1 MAIQWRPELNAL
13 TTPPSYR
20 VRIVPKDTIGYAR
33 LAERI
38 VLKNPVCSAE
48 QAESV
53 LRTRDEEIS
62 GILLEGGQVTL
73 ENAFT
78 YHLSVTARLDAPD
91 DSLPPDAAVNVQIYA
106 ARPFVDAVR
115 QAAKLERLPPDQKA
129 PVIAGAEDT
138 VLGLND
144 VLNPSGV
151 LRLIGTD
158 LLFDSKSGGGE
169 CVIEGTR
176 SGRAAQSRFAMISNS
191 MILVVPEIPAQP
203 EPWNN
208 EYRVQVSARY
218 TANGSLRAGAYQ
230 RLLRTPL
237 AVSLT
242 GGTGGILSGSKANPL
257 ARVTGGQLNGSAS
270 TRVRIQA
277 AINAQDGK
285 LRLSLLDMSEGGAVG
300 DAVQVAQNGAYTV
313 PGYAGSALASL
324 EVTVDNHASLAKKVK
339 EEYTGRMVDILD
351 VSSGA

>member
-20 VRIVPKDTIGYAR
+20 ARIVPKDTVGYAR

-91 DSLPPDAAVNVQIYA
+91 DALPPDAAVNVQIYA

-144 VLNPSGV
+144 VLNPGGV

-158 LLFDSKSGGGE
+158 LLFDPKSGGGE

-218 TANGSLRAGAYQ
+218 TANGSLRSGAYQ

-242 GGTGGILSGSKANPL
+242 GGAGGILSGSKASPL

-270 TRVRIQA
+270 ARVRIQA

-313 PGYAGSALASL
+313 PGHAGSALASL
-324 EVTVDNHASLAKKVK
+324 EVTVDNHAALAKKVK

-351 VSSGA
+351 VSSGT

>member
-78 YHLSVTARLDAPD
+78 YHLSVTARLDVPD

-151 LRLIGTD
+151 LRLTGTD
-158 LLFDSKSGGGE
+158 LLFDPKSGGGE
-169 CVIEGTR
+169 CLIEGTR
-176 SGRAAQSRFAMISNS
+176 AGRAAQSRFAMISNAL
-191 MILVVPEIPAQP
+191 ILLVPEIPAQP

-218 TANGSLRAGAYQ
+218 TANGSLRSGAYQ

-242 GGTGGILSGSKANPL
+242 GGTGGILSGSKASPL

-270 TRVRIQA
+270 ARVRIQA

-324 EVTVDNHASLAKKVK
+324 EVTVDNHTSLAKKVK

-351 VSSGA
+351 VSSGT

>member
-20 VRIVPKDTIGYAR
+20 ARIVPKDTVGYAR

-91 DSLPPDAAVNVQIYA
+91 DPLPPDAAVNVQIYA

-158 LLFDSKSGGGE
+158 LLFDPKSGGGE

-218 TANGSLRAGAYQ
+218 TANGSLRSGAYQ

-242 GGTGGILSGSKANPL
+242 GGAGGILSGSKASPL

-270 TRVRIQA
+270 ARVRIQA

-285 LRLSLLDMSEGGAVG
+285 LRLSLLDMSEGGAAG

-313 PGYAGSALASL
+313 PGHAGSALASL
-324 EVTVDNHASLAKKVK
+324 EVTVDNHAALAKKVK

-351 VSSGA
+351 VSSGT

>member
-1 MAIQWRPELNAL
+1 
-13 TTPPSYR
+13 
-20 VRIVPKDTIGYAR
+20 
-33 LAERI
+33 
-38 VLKNPVCSAE
+38 
-48 QAESV
+48 
-53 LRTRDEEIS
+53 
-62 GILLEGGQVTL
+62 
-73 ENAFT
+73 
-78 YHLSVTARLDAPD
+78 
-91 DSLPPDAAVNVQIYA
+91 
-106 ARPFVDAVR
+106 
-115 QAAKLERLPPDQKA
+115 
-129 PVIAGAEDT
+129 
-138 VLGLND
+138 
-144 VLNPSGV
+144 
-151 LRLIGTD
+151 
-158 LLFDSKSGGGE
+158 
-169 CVIEGTR
+169 
-176 SGRAAQSRFAMISNS
+176 
-191 MILVVPEIPAQP
+191 VVPEIPAQP

-270 TRVRIQA
+270 ARVRIQA

-324 EVTVDNHASLAKKVK
+324 EVTVDNHTALAKKVK